1 MSHET
6 PIRALDPLEIR
17 VTGGLVRGVSE
28 RGIRAWRGIPYAAAP
43 MGPRRF
49 RAPAPVE
56 PWPGVRDATEFGPV
70 APQSHKGQFIG
81 AHPRIPQSE
90 DCLNLNVM
98 APDAAVEDGDLRPVM
113 VFIHGGAY
121 SVGSSRETPRQGEGL
136 VRRGGIVFVGI
147 NYRLGALGYLDFTRY
162 STPERPFES
171 NLGLRDQVAALAWVR
186 ANIRAFGG
194 DPEAVTLFGESAG
207 GNAVTTLMTVPAA
220 AGLFQR
226 AIAQSSPPNAVYPPA
241 LTSEWAATFVG
252 ILAEQTP
259 GVADD
264 AADLVHPAAQL
275 VSERASRDDH
285 GARALLPEAVEPPVA
300 SGLTDADAVR
310 LLLEA
315 GPARLAR
322 AATTL
327 TVRSPDLYPGTIP
340 LCPVIDGDFL
350 PERPLDAFR
359 DGRAHR
365 IPLIIGTNEREGSL
379 FSGRIDIL
387 ASTPPRMRA
396 VFANTKKKA
405 KKALKAQYPGIPAAR
420 ASLDFGGDYS
430 FWYPSVKVGERHS
443 RYAPVH
449 FYRFDAAPRLL
460 RRMGLDATHGLE
472 LFPLFDRLD
481 GWFGRGMTVL
491 GGRRAFKAIGA
502 RMQGW
507 WLSFARTGTPDA
519 AWPVYTEAE
528 RLTLIIDTRDRV
540 VADPNAER
548 RIAWGA
554 FVPHV

>member
-1 MSHET
+1 MTSHAGT
-6 PIRALDPLEIR
+6 RAHDPLE
-17 VTGGLVRGVSE
+17 VTVSGGTVRGVRE

-43 MGPRRF
+43 VGALRF
-49 RAPAPVE
+49 RAPEPVAA
-56 PWPGVRDATEFGPV
+56 WPGVRDAAEFGPV
-70 APQSHKGQFIG
+70 ATQSHKGQFIG

-90 DCLNLNVM
+90 DCLNLNVI
-98 APDAAVEDGDLRPVM
+98 APDEPADEAALRPVM
-113 VFIHGGAY
+113 VFVHGGAY
-121 SVGSSRETPRQGEGL
+121 SVGSSRENPRQGEGL
-136 VRRGGIVFVGI
+136 VRRGGIVYVGI
-147 NYRLGALGYLDFTRY
+147 NYRLGALGYLDFSRY

-194 DPEAVTLFGESAG
+194 DPDAVTLFGESAG

-226 AIAQSSPPNAVYPPA
+226 AIAQSAPPNAVYPPE
-241 LTSEWAATFVG
+241 LTAEWAASFVR
-252 ILAEQTP
+252 ILADQTSGAP
-259 GVADD
+259 T
-264 AADLVHPAAQL
+264 PAAT
-275 VSERASRDDH
+275 
-285 GARALLPEAVEPPVA
+285 VEPDEQRIADEPRGEPPIV
-300 SGLTDADAVR
+300 SGLTDAEAVR

-315 GPARLAR
+315 EPARLAG
-322 AATTL
+322 ATTTL

-350 PERPLDAFR
+350 PERPLDAFK

-405 KKALKAQYPGIPAAR
+405 RKALKAQYPGIPAPR
-420 ASLDFGGDYS
+420 AALDFGGDYS
-430 FWYPSVKVGERHS
+430 FWYPSVKVAERHS

-502 RMQGW
+502 RMQVW
-507 WLSFARTGTPDA
+507 WLGFARTGTPDA
-519 AWPVYTEAE
+519 AWPAYTEAD

-540 VADPNAER
+540 VSDPHAER
-548 RIAWGA
+548 RVAWGA

>member
-1 MSHET
+1 MTSHT
-6 PIRALDPLEIR
+6 GARALDPLEIR
-17 VTGGLVRGVSE
+17 VSGGLVRGVSE

-43 MGPRRF
+43 VGPLRF
-49 RAPAPVE
+49 RAPAAAP

-70 APQSHKGQFIG
+70 ATQSHKGQFLG

-90 DCLNLNVM
+90 DCLALNVI
-98 APDAAVEDGDLRPVM
+98 APDAPIDDGALRPVM
-113 VFIHGGAY
+113 VFVHGGAY
-121 SVGSSRETPRQGEGL
+121 SVGSSRENPRQGEGL
-136 VRRGGIVFVGI
+136 VRRAGILYVSM
-147 NYRLGALGYLDFTRY
+147 NYRLGALGYLDFSRY

-194 DPEAVTLFGESAG
+194 DPDAVTLFGESAG

-226 AIAQSSPPNAVYPPA
+226 AIAQSAPPNAVYPPA
-241 LTSEWAATFVG
+241 LTAEWAATFVR
-252 ILAEQTP
+252 ILAEQ
-259 GVADD
+259 A
-264 AADLVHPAAQL
+264 PAAP
-275 VSERASRDDH
+275 ASPTA
-285 GARALLPEAVEPPVA
+285 GAGHQAEPPVI
-300 SGLTDADAVR
+300 SGLTDAEAVR
-310 LLLEA
+310 LLLDA
-315 GPARLAR
+315 DPARLAQ
-322 AATTL
+322 ATTTL
-327 TVRSPDLYPGTIP
+327 TVRSPDQYPGTIP

-365 IPLIIGTNEREGSL
+365 IPLLIGTNQREGSL

-420 ASLDFGGDYS
+420 AALDFGGDYS

-443 RYAPVH
+443 RYAPVY

-491 GGRRAFKAIGA
+491 GGRREFKAIGA

-507 WLSFARTGTPDA
+507 WLGFAGTGVPDA
-519 AWPVYTEAE
+519 AWPPYTEAD
-528 RLTLIIDTRDRV
+528 RLTLVIDSRDRIE
-540 VADPNAER
+540 ADPQAER
-548 RIAWGA
+548 RVAWGK

>member
-1 MSHET
+1 MTQHAGTRSF
-6 PIRALDPLEIR
+6 DPLEIR
-17 VTGGLVRGVSE
+17 VSGGLVRGVSE
-28 RGIRAWRGIPYAAAP
+28 RGVRAWRGIPYAAAP
-43 MGPRRF
+43 VGPRRF
-49 RAPAPVE
+49 RAPVPAD

-70 APQSHKGQFIG
+70 ATQSHKGQFIG

-90 DCLNLNVM
+90 DCLNLNVI
-98 APDAAVEDGDLRPVM
+98 APDAPVDDGALRPVM
-113 VFIHGGAY
+113 VFVHGGAY
-121 SVGSSRETPRQGEGL
+121 SVGSSRENPRQGEGL
-136 VRRGGIVFVGI
+136 VRRGGIVYVSI

-162 STPERPFES
+162 STPDRPFES
-171 NLGLRDQVAALAWVR
+171 NLGLREQVAALAWVR

-194 DPEAVTLFGESAG
+194 DPDAVTLFGESAG

-226 AIAQSSPPNAVYPPA
+226 AIAQSAPPNAVYPPA
-241 LTSEWAATFVG
+241 LTAEWAATFVG
-252 ILAEQTP
+252 ILAEQTVGAP
-259 GVADD
+259 AG
-264 AADLVHPAAQL
+264 DLVQPAEQHPAEQTP
-275 VSERASRDDH
+275 
-285 GARALLPEAVEPPVA
+285 ALQPVD
-300 SGLTDADAVR
+300 SGLSDSEVVR
-310 LLLEA
+310 LLLGA
-315 GPARLAR
+315 DPARLAG
-322 AATTL
+322 ATTTL
-327 TVRSPDLYPGTIP
+327 TVRSPDRYPGTIP
-340 LCPVIDGDFL
+340 LCPVIDGDLL

-405 KKALKAQYPGIPAAR
+405 KKALKALYPGMPAPR
-420 ASLDFGGDYS
+420 AALDFGGDYS

-443 RYAPVH
+443 RYAPVY

-491 GGRRAFKAIGA
+491 GGRRAFKAIGS

-507 WLSFARTGTPDA
+507 WLGFARTGVPDT
-519 AWPVYTEAE
+519 AWPGYTETD
-528 RLTLIIDTRDRV
+528 RLTRIIDTRDRIES
-540 VADPNAER
+540 DPQAER
-548 RIAWGA
+548 RIAWGK